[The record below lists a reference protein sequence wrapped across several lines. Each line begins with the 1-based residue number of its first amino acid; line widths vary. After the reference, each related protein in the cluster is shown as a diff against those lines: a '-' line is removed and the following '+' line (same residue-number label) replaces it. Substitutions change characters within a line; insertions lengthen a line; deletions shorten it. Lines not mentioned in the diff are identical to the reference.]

1 MTLVTCRAFV
11 NKTKITYF
19 FSKKKTF
26 FLCIFSPCVFKN
38 IKSCINF
45 SNGHMDKVKYKFHK
59 EN

>member
-11 NKTKITYF
+11 NKTRIAHF

-26 FLCIFSPCVFKN
+26 FLCIFSPCVLKN
-38 IKSCINF
+38 IKSRINF
-45 SNGHMDKVKYKFHK
+45 SNGHMDKVKYKYHK